1 MPADGVAERQ
11 GRSLRRHVVAAARA
25 LDHAVGR
32 QLTRVRVLV
41 DVRTP
46 MNAAVLRP
54 MWATLVHD
62 SRIELAFVAEQP
74 ATVAQMLAADGVQC
88 PLLRR
93 EEATWKRWDLVLTA
107 DAWNHTPL
115 RRCRRRVQFFHGVA
129 GKYDLDNPSR
139 LGAAGLD
146 RFDRVAFINASRMNR
161 YVGAGVVSPGQ
172 AVLVGYPKLDDLL
185 NGRWAAAD
193 VRRSLGLD
201 PALPTVLFAP
211 TFSVAGALHVAGL
224 DIIRTALERDVNVVV
239 KLHDR
244 SMTPDAHHTAGI
256 DWPAAFAVFASHP
269 RFALAHGADVAP
281 IAGRRR
287 RADHGSQHG
296 RFRVRSA
303 RSPDCGVRRARAA
316 GRSPHRRRQVEAAA
330 QHGGCR
336 THAVGARVSDC
347 TRLRASGAPL
357 RGTTGGTGTVR
368 VAWPRHGAGA
378 VRRLRTAGA
387 PAADLGWAG
396 VLEK

>member
-1 MPADGVAERQ
+1 VSADGVAERQ

-74 ATVAQMLAADGVQC
+74 ATVAQMLAADGAQC

-115 RRCRRRVQFFHGVA
+115 RRCRRRMQFFHGVA

-161 YVGAGVVSPGQ
+161 YVGAGVVSAGQ

-201 PALPTVLFAP
+201 PSRPTVLFAP
-211 TFSVAGALHVAGL
+211 TFSVGGALHVAGL
-224 DIIRTALERDVNVVV
+224 NIIRTALERDVNVVV

-281 IAGRRR
+281 LL
-287 RADHGSQHG
+287 
-296 RFRVRSA
+296 
-303 RSPDCGVRRARAA
+303 
-316 GRSPHRRRQVEAAA
+316 AAA
-330 QHGGCR
+330 DVLITDHS
-336 THAVGARVSDC
+336 TVGFEFALLDRPIVVYDAPELLAAARID
-347 TRLRASGAPL
+347 
-357 RGTTGGTGTVR
+357 
-368 VAWPRHGAGA
+368 
-378 VRRLRTAGA
+378 
-387 PAADLGWAG
+387 AD
-396 VLEK
+396 K